1 MELLGAILLTIAAVY
16 LYNHCRGLLCVCK
29 WMWTDIDVR
38 YFCTLSNEYEYGVQY
53 ILHID
58 SGQYLE

>member
-1 MELLGAILLTIAAVY
+1 MELLDAILLPIAAM
-16 LYNHCRGLLCVCK
+16 YNLCRDLLSVCK
-29 WMWTDIDVR
+29 WMWMDIDVR

-58 SGQYLE
+58 SGQFLE